1 MEKAFKTLIGF
12 LDVTKREHFLRRL
25 PSISGIARRKLTAKL
40 IYDLTSL
47 QPAKYDVLDIGSG
60 IENWSSSVDAD
71 MLSDYH
77 TIELKEDLPATFHG
91 DFFTTQFEKK
101 YNFLIATEFLE
112 HVPDPKAFLAQAETL
127 LKNDGYLILSFP
139 FIFKIHGDPDD
150 YFRFTLSGIQSLAN
164 GLFDVEISY
173 AHGGKFQVLW
183 ETLIDGK
190 VFYPLRIFNSLIANT
205 RPTKSAFPLGYV
217 VALRKL

>member
-1 MEKAFKTLIGF
+1 MQKALKYLISF
-12 LDVTKREHFLRRL
+12 VDISKREHFLRRL

-40 IYDLTSL
+40 ICALTDR
-47 QPAKYDVLDIGSG
+47 QTEKYDVLDIGSG
-60 IENWSSSVDAD
+60 IENWCSSFDAD
-71 MLSDYH
+71 NLSDYH

-91 DFFTTQFEKK
+91 DFFITQFEKK

-112 HVPDPKAFLAQAETL
+112 HVPDPKAFLAQSQTL

-164 GLFDVEISY
+164 GLFEVEISY

-190 VFYPLRIFNSLIANT
+190 FFYPLRIFNPLIANT

-217 VALRKL
+217 VALRRL